1 MIEPEL
7 MMPVTCPQC
16 GRESL
21 FALTVAVAADALLAG
36 RPIVLHVDCHSRE
49 WEADLSEREQLREYL
64 GTVGIR
70 SSNVV
75 ATSRKEQPPH
85 AAPPT
90 SHAYSVFLQTQS
102 RDSR

>member
-21 FALTVAVAADALLAG
+21 FALTFAVAADALLAG
-36 RPIVLHVDCHSRE
+36 RPIVLHVDCHSRD

-75 ATSRKEQPPH
+75 ATSRKEPPH
-85 AAPPT
+85 AAPPPT
-90 SHAYSVFLQTQS
+90 SHAYSVFLHTQS
-102 RDSR
+102 PDSR